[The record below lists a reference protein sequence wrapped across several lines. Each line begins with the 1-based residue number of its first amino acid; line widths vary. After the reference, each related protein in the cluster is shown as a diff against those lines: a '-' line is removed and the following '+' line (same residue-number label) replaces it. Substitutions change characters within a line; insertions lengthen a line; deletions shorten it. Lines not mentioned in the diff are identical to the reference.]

1 MKSQL
6 AIGLI
11 ILVSGGVILGVNS
24 SQYNNKENLTDMFL
38 SENAYQH
45 ESVKEENEMAT
56 VEDTEYN
63 TDYSDDTES
72 AQETEQI
79 TTEQVSDEQETQ
91 VQTDSSQPATDSTG
105 ENQTSEDKKDNG
117 LISESDI
124 SNAKSVELFGKIK
137 AITDA
142 EKMNIIKDKICS
154 LNVEELSENEA
165 KAVREKEKELYS
177 TWALTFRDDIG
188 EIVKGIYMTPYID
201 NEYYLQINANGKM
214 YRIAEGEDVVQNIR
228 DEIYEMFEE
237 IQ

>member
-24 SQYNNKENLTDMFL
+24 SQYNKENLTDMFL
-38 SENAYQH
+38 SENAYQQ

-56 VEDTEYN
+56 VEDTEDN
-63 TDYSDDTES
+63 TDYSDNTES

-91 VQTDSSQPATDSTG
+91 VQTDSSQPATDPTG

-201 NEYYLQINANGKM
+201 NEYYLKINANGKM